1 MKNLAPTI
9 CLVIAS
15 LFLSATVSA
24 ADCSSNANQCTP
36 KQLCSAATA
45 TQGGVKVWSKSSR
58 YSKHVIKAKQVGINC
73 GVVEIIASCDNDPEL
88 CNVDDL
94 CRQSVQKSGGKTV
107 WKSSSKAA
115 KVQGLGVTA
124 IAAKIGCSRGT
135 VYKAL
140 NAL

>member
-1 MKNLAPTI
+1 MWFT
-9 CLVIAS
+9 IAS

-140 NAL
+140 GES